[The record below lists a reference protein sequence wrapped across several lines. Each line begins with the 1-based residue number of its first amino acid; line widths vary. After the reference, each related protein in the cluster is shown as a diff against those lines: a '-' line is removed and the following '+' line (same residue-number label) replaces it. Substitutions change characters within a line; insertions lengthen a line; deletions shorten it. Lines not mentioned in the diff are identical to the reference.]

1 MRWGEVARVEWRGRE
16 EKGRVVV
23 FYVSLAL
30 RTPAHPLDRPP
41 LRARLVCRRRR
52 RRRRD
57 YLRRQLFL
65 LVFSSLSLSR
75 SFFRFFFLL
84 LGVFL
89 VRAGLVESC
98 SLRETDEGV
107 SCLAVA
113 RPWPRARRQSVRSGC
128 WAKVSGGLK
137 QRRAIKND
145 DKSTTSRAA
154 GRRRTH
160 RALDV

>member
-1 MRWGEVARVEWRGRE
+1 MARVEWRGRE

-52 RRRRD
+52 RD

-65 LVFSSLSLSR
+65 LVFSSLSL
-75 SFFRFFFLL
+75 FFAFFFLL

-128 WAKVSGGLK
+128 RAKVSGGLK
-137 QRRAIKND
+137 PRRAIKND
-145 DKSTTSRAA
+145 DKSSRRAPTCA
-154 GRRRTH
+154 SRSRRVT
-160 RALDV
+160 AYSGV